1 MLIQSTHPFHHSLN
15 HPEDAAAK
23 SSSKTADTQQ
33 EGGTGSGTP
42 DEVVAMVPQMS
53 KMGAKENKHRLK
65 LIIQEMNKPTSM
77 GLGSCQSKTKKS
89 KNVQEN
95 PHDGCKSLIRFG
107 YDFASFVDASLDFMQ
122 LSHNVNWTALNLGT
136 SSSSGLKKKTSH
148 HFRLP
153 HRIT

>member
-1 MLIQSTHPFHHSLN
+1 
-15 HPEDAAAK
+15 
-23 SSSKTADTQQ
+23 
-33 EGGTGSGTP
+33 
-42 DEVVAMVPQMS
+42 MVPQMS

-136 SSSSGLKKKTSH
+136 SSSSGLKKNKSPLPTSTSNH
-148 HFRLP
+148 VAIQSHLHKFLYQSFLR
-153 HRIT
+153 